1 MWSFRTVLTSTLVGL
16 QVVALLAILALTYFA
31 SQNALLSYAAQ
42 LTERVAQDTTS
53 YTENFLNPADD
64 AAALSQRLAENAVL
78 TTADRAT
85 LERYFF
91 EVLRSRADFA
101 GVYYGAA
108 DGSFVYVSRNSDVPG
123 ASYRSKRIETSPA
136 RRVTLDWYDASFH
149 RLTAR
154 TDDADTYDP
163 RTRPWYQGA
172 KASRDVVWTDPYIFF
187 TSQRPGITV
196 ATPVRADPRLPIRGA
211 VGIDIEIDALSRF
224 LTRLSVSPNGSAA
237 IVSQN
242 GDVIAHRNAAFV
254 LTPDGKGGQRFAKV
268 GEVPD
273 PALAEAVASLP
284 GGLASL
290 GPGETRLTRFTADG
304 ESWRGAVRRLS
315 ASRTPWVVVT
325 YLPESDILAPIYR
338 IRHIGLIVVGIV
350 AALTAGLAVLLGR
363 AMTRPLVALSAQAER
378 ISEGDF
384 EDVPQTGTRMKEF
397 AATQRAMRRATSWL
411 RERHRENQELT
422 EQLREAGRV
431 LERRVEERTAEL
443 AVANRDLA
451 DAHRNASM
459 LAGELDHRVK
469 NLFAMVAGLVSLA
482 ARHAASPQE
491 VAEEAREADQRA
503 GARPFR
509 HPGRGRGGR
518 GSRRSCAV
526 SSNRSRIAED
536 LDLDIGGE
544 PVTVAR
550 GNVTPLG
557 LIFYELAT
565 NAAKYGSLRQA
576 GGRISVTWARTGDGA
591 VRLTWSERSNEA
603 PAAPADVGHAVE
615 RVRLGDAR
623 RHGQAPRRDHRA
635 GDRRRGPD
643 GAADH
648 AADRRGCRGQRRL
661 RLGRR
666 GEDGGP
672 AGGTADPEA
681 AGAGPARPSAACR
694 AHTPRGG
701 WRNRRSPRPRR
712 GSRRGRSRRV
722 RRGGGWWRRSRR
734 ARRTGARPSCG

>member
-91 EVLRSRADFA
+91 EILRGRADFA

-123 ASYRSKRIETSPA
+123 ASYRSKRIETSPV
-136 RRVTLDWYDASFH
+136 RHVTLDWYDETFH
-149 RLTAR
+149 RLSER
-154 TDDADTYDP
+154 VDDADSYDP
-163 RTRPWYQGA
+163 RTRPWYEGA

-224 LTRLSVSPNGSAA
+224 LTRLDVSANGSAA

-254 LTPDGKGGQRFAKV
+254 LTPDDKGGQRFAKV

-284 GGLASL
+284 GGLSSL
-290 GPGETRLTRFTADG
+290 EPGETRLTRFTADG

-363 AMTRPLVALSAQAER
+363 AMTRPLVALSAQADR

-431 LERRVEERTAEL
+431 LERRVDERTAEL
-443 AVANRDLA
+443 AVVNRDLA

-469 NLFAMVAGLVSLA
+469 NVFAIVAGLVSLA

-491 VAEEAREADQRA
+491 VAEEARKRINALARAHSGTQNDA
-503 GARPFR
+503 GAAGLDTIVHRVLEPFED
-509 HPGRGRGGR
+509 
-518 GSRRSCAV
+518 
-526 SSNRSRIAED
+526 AEE
-536 LDLDIGGE
+536 LDLAIGGE
-544 PVTVAR
+544 PITVAR
-550 GNVTPLG
+550 ENVTPLG
-557 LIFYELAT
+557 LILYELAT
-565 NAAKYGSLRQA
+565 NAAKYGSLRRA
-576 GGRISVTWARTGDGA
+576 GGRISVTWSTTAQDEI
-591 VRLTWSERSNEA
+591 RLIWSERPNEA
-603 PAAPADVGHAVE
+603 PAEAKDPDIQSNGFGSVMLDAMAKRLGATIE
-615 RVRLGDAR
+615 REIGAEGLTVRLTMPRIDADTAASDAS
-623 RHGQAPRRDHRA
+623 GAQAMP
-635 GDRRRGPD
+635 DRR
-643 GAADH
+643 A
-648 AADRRGCRGQRRL
+648 
-661 RLGRR
+661 
-666 GEDGGP
+666 
-672 AGGTADPEA
+672 TA
-681 AGAGPARPSAACR
+681 AGYS
-694 AHTPRGG
+694 
-701 WRNRRSPRPRR
+701 
-712 GSRRGRSRRV
+712 
-722 RRGGGWWRRSRR
+722 
-734 ARRTGARPSCG
+734 